1 MLLPCPPGKRK
12 TPGRL
17 TGCLRCWQRP
27 IFPGGF
33 PPSIFGTGELNFR
46 VRDGNG
52 WDLTV
57 INTGSYFFLCGK
69 KKVSKKETT
78 FSFFTLFF
86 PEKKAVCVTPVG
98 LNTWFFAERKRKQ
111 KRNGISFSTLFFP
124 KKKLYAQPPWGR
136 GTNIINEP
144 LSRWIERGDPCGNR
158 TRVTGVRGRC
168 LNRLTNGPDGA
179 PSGTRTRDPLIKSQL
194 LYQLS

>member
-1 MLLPCPPGKRK
+1 MDSGPSGNRYPLCR
-12 TPGRL
+12 R
-17 TGCLRCWQRP
+17 RP
-27 IFPGGF
+27 IFPGSF

-69 KKVSKKETT
+69 KKVSKKETA
-78 FSFFTLFF
+78 FLF
-86 PEKKAVCVTPVG
+86 
-98 LNTWFFAERKRKQ
+98 LLSSSRR
-111 KRNGISFSTLFFP
+111 
-124 KKKLYAQPPWGR
+124 KKLYVQPPWGR

>member
-1 MLLPCPPGKRK
+1 MDSGSSGNRYPLCR
-12 TPGRL
+12 R
-17 TGCLRCWQRP
+17 RP
-27 IFPGGF
+27 IFPGSF

-98 LNTWFFAERKRKQ
+98 LDTWFFAERKRKQKRNDFSFFTLFFPEKKAVCVTPVGLNTWFFAERKRKQ

-136 GTNIINEP
+136 GT
-144 LSRWIERGDPCGNR
+144 
-158 TRVTGVRGRC
+158 
-168 LNRLTNGPDGA
+168 
-179 PSGTRTRDPLIKSQL
+179 
-194 LYQLS
+194 